1 MRIITT
7 SKFTLPVVSIA
18 ACVLWWFG
26 GSGATGLYEGISGTA
41 FLPVCDYGLWAYLP
55 IACVEGLM
63 GQATGL
69 AFAALAV
76 YLMAELNNTNV
87 LLRVSSRM
95 LSSLL
100 AVLLTASVF
109 LHVIQPAHVV
119 MLLSMLS
126 YFTLFSTYQNSD
138 TRITFLTYLY
148 VSVASLVFP
157 KLLLMIPFY
166 WAAQV
171 HFRSLSLRC
180 FCASLVGI
188 CLPYWLYGGCAVCM
202 DSTSVFFE
210 HVSGIVQLEWGDYA
224 SVSLQRILVASFSLL
239 LFFMGTVDFYLKSYQ
254 DKTRTRII
262 YNVVI
267 LFGMAGFLFLALQ
280 IDYFDTLFPLVL
292 LPTVI
297 VAGHHIVLSDT
308 KFTRIYTIVVLVMA
322 LSLVVLGVM

>member
-41 FLPVCDYGLWAYLP
+41 FLPVSDYGLWAYLP
-55 IACVEGLM
+55 IACVEGLT
-63 GQATGL
+63 GLATGL

-109 LHVIQPAHVV
+109 LHIIQPAHVV
-119 MLLSMLS
+119 MLMLMLS

-138 TRITFLTYLY
+138 TRITFLTYMY

-202 DSTSVFFE
+202 DSTSVFLE
-210 HVSGIVQLEWGDYA
+210 HVSGIVQLEWGNYA

-239 LFFMGTVDFYLKSYQ
+239 LFLVGTVDFYLKSYQ

-267 LFGMAGFLFLALQ
+267 LFGIAGFLFLALQ
-280 IDYFDTLFPLVL
+280 IDYFDTLYPLAL

-297 VAGHHIVLSDT
+297 ITGHHIVLSNT
-308 KFTRIYTIVVLVMA
+308 KFTRIYTIVVFVMA
-322 LSLVVLGVM
+322 LSLIVLGVM